1 MWKRA
6 LDRCKIEAR
15 MTMETL
21 FSGLRKS
28 RISATNVLTIFAQRY
43 HMQPISVPTW
53 NFVRKLYDYVNSIR
67 DWNSRPWN
75 NTICYWRN
83 TKNLSKSTATV
94 RFDCEVDRFFIVN
107 LIFMLT
113 GSWTSSNFS
122 TSELYAALWPKFR
135 LYGIVFVIC
144 FEWTE
149 TVDVAPLFRH
159 VSVFVEVDILF

>member
-1 MWKRA
+1 MLFCATADEYKLPFTSLQQPNAVFFLMWKRA
-6 LDRCKIEAR
+6 LDRFKIEAR

-28 RISATNVLTIFAQRY
+28 RIGATHVLTIFAQWS

-67 DWNSRPWN
+67 DWN

-83 TKNLSKSTATV
+83 TKNLNKLTATV
-94 RFDCEVDRFFIVN
+94 RFDCEVDRFSIVN

-122 TSELYAALWPKFR
+122 MSELYAALWPKFR
-135 LYGIVFVIC
+135 LY
-144 FEWTE
+144 
-149 TVDVAPLFRH
+149 
-159 VSVFVEVDILF
+159 